1 MKIIPVQ
8 YSVINPAYEEGR
20 KTSMA
25 LCCIA
30 TIAMLL
36 CIVF

>member
-8 YSVINPAYEEGR
+8 YSLINPAYEEGR
-20 KTSMA
+20 KTSMV
-25 LCCIA
+25 LCYIA

-36 CIVF
+36 YIVF